1 MRAVVCREYG
11 TPEDLVL
18 DELPNPTPGPGQVV
32 VKVRAA
38 AVNYPDVL
46 LIAGKYQIKVPPPF
60 SPGSEMAGDVLA
72 VGDGVDYRPGDRV
85 SATTFVGAF
94 AEQAVVDAR
103 GLTPIPDGVDYADAA
118 AFGVTNRTAYY
129 TLRTVAP
136 VKPGDWVVV
145 LGAGGGVGLAAVD
158 IAVLMGA
165 RVIAAASGAEK
176 LEVCRQRGAE
186 AVIDYDREDLRTR
199 LKEITGP
206 DGAQVVVDPVG
217 GRYSEPALRGLGRGG
232 RFVTLGYA
240 AGDIPAIP
248 LNLVLLKGIT
258 VQGME
263 IRTFMVDHPDEIA
276 RDDAELRQLF
286 AEGDCDRTSGR
297 VSRWSRPPPRCATSL
312 TARRSARSSSISSAE
327 QAASRATQG
336 SPTRRWSGHLCVCSR
351 RKSGRDDVEAGVR
364 SVQDTQQRRQSLGVA
379 GGLQPGRCEIACG
392 GGQQAHLVGQGHGD
406 GGGRGICRDTC
417 GRPARRCAT

>member
-18 DELPNPTPGPGQVV
+18 DELPDPTPGPGQVV

-136 VKPGDWVVV
+136 VEPGDWVVV

-186 AVIDYDREDLRTR
+186 AVIDYDHEDLRTR

-240 AGDIPAIP
+240 AGNIPAIP

-258 VQGME
+258 VQGIE
-263 IRTFMVDHPDEIA
+263 IRTFMIDHPDEIA

-286 AEGDCDRTSGR
+286 AEGRL
-297 VSRWSRPPPRCATSL
+297 RPYIG
-312 TARRSARSSSISSAE
+312 ARFPLE
-327 QAASRATQG
+327 QAAAALRYVAD
-336 SPTRRWSGHLCVCSR
+336 
-351 RKSGRDDVEAGVR
+351 RKAIGKVVIDVG
-364 SVQDTQQRRQSLGVA
+364 
-379 GGLQPGRCEIACG
+379 
-392 GGQQAHLVGQGHGD
+392 
-406 GGGRGICRDTC
+406 
-417 GRPARRCAT
+417 